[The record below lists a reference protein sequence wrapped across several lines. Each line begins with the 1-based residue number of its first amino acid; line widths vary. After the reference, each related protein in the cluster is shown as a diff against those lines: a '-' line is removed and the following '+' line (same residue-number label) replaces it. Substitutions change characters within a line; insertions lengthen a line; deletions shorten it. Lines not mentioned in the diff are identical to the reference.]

1 MAVSSRPHYYFIG
14 PPLIFVADSLML
26 SSANS
31 HIRFAQLQLAEAK
44 QQAEEMKRAQ
54 KEALKRQ
61 KEESTANSAIHRF
74 VENLKKSEQQEMGA
88 RCV

>member
-1 MAVSSRPHYYFIG
+1 MSWNWFR
-14 PPLIFVADSLML
+14 D
-26 SSANS
+26 
-31 HIRFAQLQLAEAK
+31 
-44 QQAEEMKRAQ
+44 MKRAQ

-88 RCV
+88 HMFMECL